1 MMRVLFLDSVH
12 PILEDRLKVAGFET
26 FHDYKSV
33 LEELDLSS
41 MNGIVIRS
49 RLTIDSAFLDRA
61 SSLQFIARS
70 GSGLENIDLN
80 ACREKGIEV
89 FNSPEGNSTAVAEH
103 SLGMLLML
111 LNNLSIADREVRS
124 GLWKREENRGV
135 EIEGKTIGLIG
146 YGVMGNA
153 FAKRLSGFN
162 CNVIAYDKYKNN
174 YSNDYAAACS
184 LQDIFET
191 ADVVSLHIPLT
202 KETKHMVNGAFLDT
216 FLKPIILINTSRGG
230 VVSLTDLL
238 DAMKKNRVV
247 GACLDVLE
255 YEETSFEKINLDHSV
270 FHELKERKDIIF
282 SPHIAGWTK
291 ESYIKLSSV
300 LADKIL
306 SHFKNEI
313 KI

>member
-1 MMRVLFLDSVH
+1 MRVLFLDSVH
-12 PILEDRLKVAGFET
+12 PILEDRLKFAGFET
-26 FHDYKSV
+26 FHDYTSA

-41 MNGIVIRS
+41 INGIVIRS
-49 RLTIDSAFLDRA
+49 RLTINSAFLDRA

-80 ACREKGIEV
+80 ACQEKGIEV

-111 LNNLSIADREVRS
+111 LNNLSIADREVRNAM
-124 GLWKREENRGV
+124 WKREENRGV

-174 YSNDYAAACS
+174 YGNHYAAACS
-184 LQDIFET
+184 LQDIFEK
-191 ADVVSLHIPLT
+191 ADVVSLHVPLT
-202 KETKHMVNGAFLDT
+202 EETKYMVNGAFLNT
-216 FLKPIILINTSRGG
+216 FLKPIILINTSRGS
-230 VVSLTDLL
+230 VVSLLDLL
-238 DAMKKNRVV
+238 NAMKKERVV

-255 YEETSFEKINLDHSV
+255 YEETSFEKINLDHAV

-291 ESYIKLSSV
+291 ESYVKLSSV

-306 SHFKNEI
+306 SRFKNGI